1 MPYDAKT
8 TAACP
13 IAKPWGVFKSDER
26 QLMGCHASESDAN
39 DQIAALYASEQ
50 LERAK
55 YDGIDF
61 TPPEGVR
68 EEAKQGLEWRRE
80 HNRGG
85 TPVGVARARDLSNG
99 KEISPDTIGRM
110 VSYFAR
116 HEVDKKG
123 EGWKPGQKG
132 FPSAGRI
139 AWALWGGDAG
149 RSWSAKVKRQMES
162 QDKVERIASV
172 PKIQRAFQAPKDGK
186 AVIATETPIEIYDQ
200 ERRQTIRQVLLM
212 DGVQFRNGKN
222 QLPIVDSHNDK
233 TVRNVFGSIRNI

>member
-1 MPYDAKT
+1 MPYDTKT

-50 LERAK
+50 VERAK

-116 HEVDKKG
+116 HEVDKQG

-172 PKIQRAFQAPKDGK
+172 PKIQRAFQAPKSSILTMIKRFAMCLARSGTSRFK
-186 AVIATETPIEIYDQ
+186 MVRSLVM
-200 ERRQTIRQVLLM
+200 RRLHPT
-212 DGVQFRNGKN
+212 KN
-222 QLPIVDSHNDK
+222 LKSWPLGTTRAILTTSQLTLRS
-233 TVRNVFGSIRNI
+233 